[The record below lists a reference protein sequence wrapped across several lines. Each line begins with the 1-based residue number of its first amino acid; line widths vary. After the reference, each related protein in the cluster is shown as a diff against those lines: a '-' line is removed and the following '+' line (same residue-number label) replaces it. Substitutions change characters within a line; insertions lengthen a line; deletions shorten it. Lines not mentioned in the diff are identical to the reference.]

1 MTDRK
6 GYEEPG
12 DWVCVRTRY
21 GWEFEGELR
30 MSDSDGV
37 RVFDPVIEE
46 VVRLDHDEIIELA
59 DAENSLAEKRGKS
72 R

>member
-6 GYEEPG
+6 GHEEPG

-30 MSDSDGV
+30 MSDSNGV

-46 VVRLDHDEIIELA
+46 VVRLDHDEIVELA
-59 DAENSLAEKRGKS
+59 DAEDSMPETGEKS